1 MMHNFFHKEK
11 ISDILPY
18 ESISSNVTV
27 SEIQAGNGRISLSG
41 VQAKF
46 SMVAENG
53 ELRFVQDSRQGKYIL
68 KPVPTAMHLLERNFL
83 PLNEYL
89 CMQIASTIYGIE
101 TAECGVCY
109 WGNGEPAYVT
119 KRFDVNPDGSKR
131 SMEDFAALAGLTRH
145 NGGSDYKYCNLSYE
159 DCADIIRKH
168 VAASSVEILKFFR
181 LVVYNFLIC
190 NDDAHLKNFSLVERG
205 VGDYVLAPA
214 YDLVNTTFHLYQPR
228 IFALDKG
235 LFKEGMVMSDVH
247 TVDRSDFVE
256 FGRRIGLSAKIV
268 ERELSRFCASDNKVR
283 EMVGDLVPDENL
295 RMLFL
300 STFHHRQVML
310 SE

>member
-1 MMHNFFHKEK
+1 MQKFFQKEK
-11 ISDILPY
+11 ISDVLPY
-18 ESISSNVTV
+18 ESISSNTAM
-27 SEIQAGNGRISLSG
+27 SEIQASSGRISLSG

-46 SMVAENG
+46 SMIAENG
-53 ELRFVQDSRQGKYIL
+53 ELRFVRDSQQGRYIL
-68 KPVPTAMHLLERNFL
+68 KPVPTAIHLLERNFL

-89 CMQIASTIYGIE
+89 CMQIASTVYGIE
-101 TAECGVCY
+101 TAECGVCH

-131 SMEDFAALAGLTRH
+131 SMEDFAALAGLTTH

-159 DCADIIRKH
+159 ECADIIRQY
-168 VAASSVEILKFFR
+168 VAAASVEIMKFFR
-181 LVVYNFLIC
+181 LVVFNFLIC
-190 NDDAHLKNFSLVERG
+190 NDDAHLKNFSLVARG
-205 VGDYVLAPA
+205 ARDYVLAPA

-256 FGRRIGLSAKIV
+256 FGRRIGLPGKIV
-268 ERELSRFCASDNKVR
+268 ERELSHFCASNHKVM
-283 EMVGDLVPDENL
+283 EMVGDLVQDETL
-295 RMLFL
+295 RKLFL
-300 STFHHRQVML
+300 STFHYRQVML